1 VAEAVVENFRF
12 QIFDFD
18 QNPQIAN
25 PSDLLL
31 YGLYRL
37 LTPDLQTWYMAHKL
51 IILLFLA
58 VLFQPSSG
66 QEFTVMFYNVENL
79 FDTTDDTTRNDDE
92 FLPEGSRRWTGN
104 RYHKKI
110 NALSQV
116 IAAAGEWELPALVG
130 LCEVENEE
138 VVKDL
143 AYGTILSAGNY
154 GIVHR
159 DSPDPRGIDLA
170 LLYRRDHFRIAEVRS
185 WIPSRAADAP
195 FESRNLLYVKAEMG
209 IDTLHVILC
218 HFPSRRGGLLAAEHG
233 RKEMAMLVRAKTDS
247 ILTSSERAT
256 VIVMGDFNA
265 GPKDEIILNLTN
277 GEHLV
282 NTAVNLASTEMGSY
296 KYQGTWEVIDQILL
310 SPALA
315 EGSGPIKAVLE
326 SVRVLDEPFLMTDDP
341 SYPGKKPHATYAGF
355 RWAGGYSDHL
365 PVLITLFRR

>member
-1 VAEAVVENFRF
+1 MFMVVMCL
-12 QIFDFD
+12 
-18 QNPQIAN
+18 PA
-25 PSDLLL
+25 
-31 YGLYRL
+31 
-37 LTPDLQTWYMAHKL
+37 A
-51 IILLFLA
+51 
-58 VLFQPSSG
+58 G

-79 FDTTDDTTRNDDE
+79 FDTTDDTTRNDEE

-110 NALSQV
+110 SALARV
-116 IAAAGEWELPALVG
+116 IGAAGEWELPVLVG

-143 AYGTILSAGNY
+143 AYSTILSAGNY
-154 GIVHR
+154 GVVHR

-170 LLYRRDHFRIAEVRS
+170 LLYRRDHFLVTDARS
-185 WIPSRAADAP
+185 WIPERAADAP
-195 FESRNLLYVKAEMG
+195 FESRNLLYVKLVME

-218 HFPSRRGGLLAAEHG
+218 HFPSRRGGLLAAEKG
-233 RKEMAMLVRAKTDS
+233 REEMAMLVREKTDS
-247 ILTSSERAT
+247 ILSVSNRAS

-265 GPKDEIILNLTN
+265 GPKDEIMVNLTS
-277 GEHLV
+277 EDHLV

-315 EGSGPIKAVLE
+315 AGGGPFQADIKSARILH
-326 SVRVLDEPFLMTDDP
+326 SPFLLTDDL

-355 RWAGGYSDHL
+355 LWAGGYSDHL
-365 PVLITLFRR
+365 PVLITITQK

>member
-1 VAEAVVENFRF
+1 MTRK
-12 QIFDFD
+12 
-18 QNPQIAN
+18 
-25 PSDLLL
+25 LL
-31 YGLYRL
+31 
-37 LTPDLQTWYMAHKL
+37 
-51 IILLFLA
+51 ILLFLA
-58 VLFQPSSG
+58 VLSLPAAG

-92 FLPEGSRRWTGN
+92 FLPDGSRRWTGN

-110 NALSQV
+110 NALAQV
-116 IAAAGEWELPALVG
+116 IAAAGEWEPPALVG

-159 DSPDPRGIDLA
+159 DSPDLRGIDLA
-170 LLYRRDHFRIAEVRS
+170 LLYRRDHFRVTDVRS
-185 WIPSRAADAP
+185 WIPERAAGDP
-195 FESRNLLYVKAEMG
+195 FISRNLLYVKAVMD

-233 RKEMAMLVRAKTDS
+233 REEMAMLVRVKTDS
-247 ILTSSERAT
+247 ILSSSDKAS

-265 GPKDEIILNLTN
+265 GPKDDIMANLTS
-277 GEHLV
+277 GDYLV
-282 NTAVNLASTEMGSY
+282 NTAANLPATEMGSY
-296 KYQGTWEVIDQILL
+296 KYQGIWEVIDQILL

-315 EGSGPIKAVLE
+315 EGTGPFKGDME
-326 SVRVLDEPFLMTDDP
+326 SVRVLDEPFLLTDDP

-365 PVLITLFRR
+365 PALITISQK